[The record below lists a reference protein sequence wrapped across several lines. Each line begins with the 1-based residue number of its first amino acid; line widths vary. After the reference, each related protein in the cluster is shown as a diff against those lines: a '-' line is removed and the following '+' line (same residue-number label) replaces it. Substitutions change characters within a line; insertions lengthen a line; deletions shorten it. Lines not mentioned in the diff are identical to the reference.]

1 MSSLPWDNTE
11 DFVRE
16 IVMRDGIIR
25 EAKYGAMKIPVDD
38 EVVFCVAQYLDDGA
52 EFADPAPIFFQA
64 PEVYEGAVVLLYD
77 FALYMKVVGQHED
90 SVSQDQRRALH
101 PQGCD
106 PGSQRRR
113 YGG

>member
-38 EVVFCVAQYLDDGA
+38 EVVFCVAQYLDDGE
-52 EFADPAPIFFQA
+52 EFADLWL
-64 PEVYEGAVVLLYD
+64 VYEGAVVLLYD

-90 SVSQDQRRALH
+90 
-101 PQGCD
+101 
-106 PGSQRRR
+106 
-113 YGG
+113 